1 MAMSQAESAKKYRE
15 KIKKDKVKYEAA
27 KAKARVRAQK
37 FGLIPKPTHH
47 RTSVQLSAKLK
58 KDIYNFYVRDDVS
71 YQLPGKRDTIVVKDD
86 DGQKTTYQ
94 KRILINNLRENY
106 ELFKV
111 ENKNVDLSRSAFAD
125 LRPPFVVCKAA
136 LAHRVCVCV
145 YHANVDLF
153 LKSLDKCIAEKVCSS
168 LETFT
173 QSLVCNTENE
183 ECMFSQCPLC
193 ENFFRDKVEQ
203 KVIDGNVQIKW
214 LQWANENGRAE
225 KKEYSGSVDEAVQLL
240 GSKIEHFKFHVF
252 VKREQSKYF
261 EKLKTD
267 VTDEKVVCQVDFA
280 ENYGMKEQDEVQ
292 SAHWYTKTMSIFYV
306 WSKSEGFVQFASEYK
321 ISMNWCFFAT
331 SHGKGTVDA
340 IGGVVK
346 RVVWSAV
353 LGGEACR
360 STADFVRIAK
370 KKSNSIILMEI
381 TKNHI
386 DNSKLKLENIFKA
399 TKHVPE
405 TLKSHSVKVI
415 DRNSIATRY

>member
-1 MAMSQAESAKKYRE
+1 MKR
-15 KIKKDKVKYEAA
+15 
-27 KAKARVRAQK
+27 R
-37 FGLIPKPTHH
+37 
-47 RTSVQLSAKLK
+47 KLRLV
-58 KDIYNFYVRDDVS
+58 FM
-71 YQLPGKRDTIVVKDD
+71 LPGKRDTIIVKDD
-86 DGQKTTYQ
+86 NGEKTTYQ

-106 ELFKV
+106 ELFRE

-136 LAHRVCVCV
+136 LPHRVCVCV
-145 YHANVDLF
+145 YHANVDLL
-153 LKSLDKCIAEKVCSS
+153 LKSLDKCIAGKVCSS

-183 ECMFSQCPLC
+183 ECMFRRCPLC
-193 ENFFRDKVEQ
+193 ENFFRDEVEQ

-225 KKEYSGSVDEAVQLL
+225 KKEYSGSVDEAVLLL

-261 EKLKTD
+261 EKLKAE

-292 SAHWYTKTMSIFYV
+292 SAHWYTKTMSILTGYV
-306 WSKSEGFVQFASEYK
+306 WSKSGGFGFALPSLDVSHNKFVVNSALELILNHLKTLLRNLKGINFFSDGAASQFKQRYHFRNLVSLASEYK
-321 ISMNWCFFAT
+321 ISMHWCFFAT

-360 STADFVRIAK
+360 SAADFVRIAK
-370 KKSNSIILMEI
+370 KKNRTDTATLPR
-381 TKNHI
+381 TT
-386 DNSKLKLENIFKA
+386 LPRTTLPRTTLPRTTLPRTTLPRRLVYRKA
-399 TKHVPE
+399 E
-405 TLKSHSVKVI
+405 F
-415 DRNSIATRY
+415 